1 MGGETRVSDDLVQRA
16 GHAARGLAPGYFA
29 LVMASAIIFLG
40 PHLEGFA
47 GPFSVLLWVCAG
59 SFVVL
64 ATLTVLRLVGYRTES
79 PATSPTRAGRS
90 DFGELWL
97 ALGVWVLVFAA
108 MTRRVWRTVVVG
120 PSQPPQELLR
130 D

>member
-1 MGGETRVSDDLVQRA
+1 MGGETKVSDDLVQRA
-16 GHAARGLAPGYFA
+16 GHAARGLARGYFA

-64 ATLTVLRLVGYRTES
+64 ATLTVLRLVGYRTEIARDFTDPRRAFGLR
-79 PATSPTRAGRS
+79 PAVVGAGGVGPGLRRDDPARAAHRRRR
-90 DFGELWL
+90 
-97 ALGVWVLVFAA
+97 AFAA
-108 MTRRVWRTVVVG
+108 TAG
-120 PSQPPQELLR
+120 AAP
-130 D
+130 